1 MSAITWDSSA
11 GFFLKGTI
19 EGQWRYAN
27 AGGLVWY
34 REDDQGGWCPI
45 GLEHP
50 NGQACAEAH
59 WAGLQNRRV
68 ADAIT
73 TIRDASA
80 LLAASSGPIRLESDE
95 AARLYAAIDALPPSP
110 VAPPPTRR
118 TLWINGV
125 VLTGEVRSISTHTHG
140 DGTQSIE
147 FSFRPDSADDT
158 VRVIESMRVDR

>member
-1 MSAITWDSSA
+1 MSAITWDSGA
-11 GFFLKGTI
+11 GFLKGTV

-27 AGGLVWY
+27 AGGFVWY

-50 NGQACAEAH
+50 NVQAHAEAH
-59 WAGLQNRRV
+59 WAGLQDQRV
-68 ADAIT
+68 VDAIT

-95 AARLYAAIDALPPSP
+95 AAKLYAAIGALPPSP

-158 VRVIESMRVDR
+158 VRVIESMRVDQ

>member
-1 MSAITWDSSA
+1 MSAITWDSGA
-11 GFFLKGTI
+11 GFLKGTV
-19 EGQWRYAN
+19 EGQWRYGVV
-27 AGGLVWY
+27 GGSVLFK
-34 REDDQGGWCPI
+34 EDVGDWCCI
-45 GLEHP
+45 GLESD
-50 NGQACAEAH
+50 GQTLAEAH

-140 DGTQSIE
+140 DGTQSIDI
-147 FSFRPDSADDT
+147 SFVPDNAADT
-158 VRVIESMRVDR
+158 VRVIESMGVDQ

>member
-11 GFFLKGTI
+11 GFLKGTV
-19 EGQWRYAN
+19 EGQWRYAS

-50 NGQACAEAH
+50 NGQAYAEAH
-59 WAGLQNRRV
+59 WAGLQDRKV
-68 ADAIT
+68 AD
-73 TIRDASA
+73 
-80 LLAASSGPIRLESDE
+80 ASSGPIRLESDE

-158 VRVIESMRVDR
+158 VRVIESMRVDQ

>member
-11 GFFLKGTI
+11 GFPKGTVD
-19 EGQWRYAN
+19 GQWRYGI
-27 AGGLVWY
+27 AGGCVLFC
-34 REDDQGGWCPI
+34 EDQGDWRLV
-45 GLEHP
+45 GLEP
-50 NGQACAEAH
+50 NGQELAEAH

-73 TIRDASA
+73 IIRDASA

-140 DGTQSIE
+140 NGTQSIDI
-147 FSFRPDSADDT
+147 SFVPDNAADT
-158 VRVIESMRVDR
+158 IRVIESMGVDQ

>member
-11 GFFLKGTI
+11 GFLKGTV
-19 EGQWRYAN
+19 EGQWRYGVV
-27 AGGLVWY
+27 GGSVLFK
-34 REDDQGGWCPI
+34 EDVGDWCCI
-45 GLEHP
+45 GLESD
-50 NGQACAEAH
+50 GQTLAEAH
-59 WAGLQNRRV
+59 WAGLQNQRV
-68 ADAIT
+68 VDAIT

-95 AARLYAAIDALPPSP
+95 AARLYAAIGALPPSP

-140 DGTQSIE
+140 DGTQSIDI
-147 FSFRPDSADDT
+147 SFVPDNAADT
-158 VRVIESMRVDR
+158 VRVIESMGVDQ

>member
-11 GFFLKGTI
+11 GFLKGTV
-19 EGQWRYAN
+19 EGQWRYGVV
-27 AGGLVWY
+27 GGSVLFK
-34 REDDQGGWCPI
+34 EDVGDWCCI
-45 GLEHP
+45 GLESD
-50 NGQACAEAH
+50 GQTLAEAH

-95 AARLYAAIDALPPSP
+95 AAKLYAAIDALPPSP

>member
-1 MSAITWDSSA
+1 MSAITWDSGA
-11 GFFLKGTI
+11 GFLKGTV

-27 AGGLVWY
+27 AGGFVWY

-59 WAGLQNRRV
+59 WAGLRDRRL

-95 AARLYAAIDALPPSP
+95 AAKLYAAIDALPPP
-110 VAPPPTRR
+110 PIAPPITRR
-118 TLWINGV
+118 TLLVNNV

>member
-1 MSAITWDSSA
+1 MSAITWDSGA
-11 GFFLKGTI
+11 GFLKGTV

-27 AGGLVWY
+27 AGGFVWY

-50 NGQACAEAH
+50 NGQAHAEAH
-59 WAGLQNRRV
+59 WAGLQDQRV
-68 ADAIT
+68 VDAIT

-95 AARLYAAIDALPPSP
+95 AAKLYAAIDALPPSP

-125 VLTGEVRSISTHTHG
+125 VLTGEVQSISTHTHG

>member
-1 MSAITWDSSA
+1 MTAITWDSSA
-11 GFFLKGTI
+11 GFLKGTVD
-19 EGQWRYAN
+19 GQWRYGI
-27 AGGLVWY
+27 AGGLVLY
-34 REDDQGGWCPI
+34 REDDQGGWCLI
-45 GLEHP
+45 GLGHP
-50 NGQACAEAH
+50 NGQAHAEAH
-59 WAGLQNRRV
+59 WAGLQDQRV
-68 ADAIT
+68 VDAIT

-140 DGTQSIE
+140 DGTQSIDI
-147 FSFRPDSADDT
+147 SFVPDNAADT